1 MKNEI
6 VITEYMRCTSEVLYK
21 HLSNELHFANT
32 TASGMYVAYSTV
44 HVLNV
49 EKKRKTGSFNFHTN
63 PDALGTFFTFCS
75 RQARRTL
82 K

>member
-49 EKKRKTGSFNFHTN
+49 EKKGKQAVLIFILTLTPLGPFSPFA
-63 PDALGTFFTFCS
+63 PDRPEGP
-75 RQARRTL
+75 
-82 K
+82 